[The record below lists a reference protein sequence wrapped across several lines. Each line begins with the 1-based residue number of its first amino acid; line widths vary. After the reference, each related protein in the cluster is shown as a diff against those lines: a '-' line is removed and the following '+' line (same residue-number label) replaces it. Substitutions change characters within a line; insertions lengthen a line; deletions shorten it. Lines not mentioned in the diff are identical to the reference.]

1 MMTEN
6 VQYEYEYPTS
16 DSTCCTST
24 TCTSHFAC
32 NDRTNESYQHRTM
45 NMAAV
50 TGSEAT
56 NVCQQQ
62 QQQDLHHR
70 VSSETGRVDAE
81 TESEREQQPLIL
93 GDTST
98 EDLQAV
104 PCHRKSK
111 TSHASSPFFPQARRK
126 TEGLSTRRGVIYL
139 AESRRYVM

>member
-16 DSTCCTST
+16 DSTCCNIT

-70 VSSETGRVDAE
+70 VSSETGVDAE
-81 TESEREQQPLIL
+81 TESERQQQPLMHFGGYYGRSTSCALSQKEQCISCIL
-93 GDTST
+93 AILPPSST
-98 EDLQAV
+98 EKQKGFRL
-104 PCHRKSK
+104 
-111 TSHASSPFFPQARRK
+111 
-126 TEGLSTRRGVIYL
+126 GVG
-139 AESRRYVM
+139 